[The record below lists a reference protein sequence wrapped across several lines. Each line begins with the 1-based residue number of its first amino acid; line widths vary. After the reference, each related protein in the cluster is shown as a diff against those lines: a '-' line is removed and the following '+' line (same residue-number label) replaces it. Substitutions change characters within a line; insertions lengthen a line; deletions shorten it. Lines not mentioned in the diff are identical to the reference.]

1 MPPKKTDI
9 IVYAHWQGVSDPLKM
24 GVLSAQ
30 EARGHLAWSFSYDKE
45 WLDSQSQLLLDP
57 DLQWVGGS
65 QYSPDKPNFGVFL
78 DSMPDRWGKTLM
90 QRREAILNKEGKRK
104 RLTDVDYLLGV
115 NDLTRMGGLRFKLE
129 EDGPFLDDNDE
140 KAVPPF
146 AALRELQYAAD
157 IVESD
162 EDSDEVREWILFLLA
177 PGSSLGGA
185 RPKASV
191 SDEEGNLWIAKFPSR
206 QDDMDK
212 GAWEYLAWKLAKD
225 AGIIVPEADLMK
237 VAGKYHTFLSKRF
250 DREGAERI
258 HFASAMTMTG
268 RFEGEEKEVP
278 SYLELAE
285 FIQFYGASPDEDL
298 QQLWRRIVFNIA
310 ISNTDDHMRNHGFIV
325 TQEGWRLSPAYDMN
339 PSIDK
344 AGLALNIDL
353 ELNALDYDL
362 ARSVGEYFNLK
373 NKEMDIIIEEVQ
385 EAVSKWE
392 ELAANIGVPSAQRRL
407 MEAAFNLK

>member
-9 IVYAHWQGVSDPLKM
+9 IVYAHWQGISDPLKM

-57 DLQWVGGS
+57 DLQWVGGP

-90 QRREAILNKEGKRK
+90 QRREAILNKEGERK

-140 KAVPPF
+140 NAVPPF

-268 RFEGEEKEVP
+268 RFEGEEKEAP

-325 TQEGWRLSPAYDMN
+325 TKEGWRLSPAYDMN

-385 EAVSKWE
+385 ETVSKWE

>member
-57 DLQWVGGS
+57 DLQWVGGP
-65 QYSPDKPNFGVFL
+65 QYSPNKPNFGVFL

-90 QRREAILNKEGKRK
+90 QRREAILNKEGERK

-129 EDGPFLDDNDE
+129 EDGPFLDDNNKE
-140 KAVPPF
+140 AVPPF

-162 EDSDEVREWILFLLA
+162 EDSDAVREWILFLLA

-268 RFEGEEKEVP
+268 RFEGEEKEAP

>member
-9 IVYAHWQGVSDPLKM
+9 IVYAHWQGISDPLKM

-65 QYSPDKPNFGVFL
+65 QYSPSKPNFGVFL

-90 QRREAILNKEGKRK
+90 QRREAILNKEVKRK

-162 EDSDEVREWILFLLA
+162 EDFDQVREWILFLLA

-325 TQEGWRLSPAYDMN
+325 TQEGWRLSPAYDVN
-339 PSIDK
+339 PYIDK

>member
-1 MPPKKTDI
+1 MAPNKTDI
-9 IVYAHWQGVSDPLKM
+9 IVYPHWQGMPDPIRM
-24 GVLSAQ
+24 GTLSAQ
-30 EARGHLAWSFSYDKE
+30 EARGHLTWSFAYDKG
-45 WLDSQSQLLLDP
+45 WLKTQSQQELDP
-57 DLQWVGGS
+57 DLQWVGGP

-90 QRREAILNKEGKRK
+90 QRREAILNEEGERK

-140 KAVPPF
+140 KGVPPL

-157 IVESD
+157 VVESD
-162 EDSDEVREWILFLLA
+162 EDSDAVREWIMFLLA

-212 GAWEYLAWKLAKD
+212 GAWEYLAWELAQD
-225 AGIIVPEADLMK
+225 AGIVVPEAELMK

-250 DREGAERI
+250 DRQGAERI

-268 RFEGEEKEVP
+268 RFEGEEREPP

-310 ISNTDDHMRNHGFIV
+310 ISNTDDHMRNHGFII
-325 TQEGWRLSPAYDMN
+325 TEEGWRLSPAYDMN
-339 PSIDK
+339 PSIYK

-373 NKEMDIIIEEVQ
+373 EQEMDTIIEEVQ

-392 ELAANIGVPSAQRRL
+392 EVATNIGIPSAQRRL